1 MPTIIPGSMP
11 GATSVRKSTYFA
23 LECTYRHYLT
33 TGSECYARHCINKFV
48 DLYSIE
54 AAFLHF
60 GDLESTGQ
68 LSLLYLKLC
77 EWFK

>member
-1 MPTIIPGSMP
+1 MP
-11 GATSVRKSTYFA
+11 GATSVGKSIYFA
-23 LECTYRHYLT
+23 LESAYRCYFT
-33 TGSECYARHCINKFV
+33 TGSEYYARHFMNKFV

-77 EWFK
+77 EWFYI